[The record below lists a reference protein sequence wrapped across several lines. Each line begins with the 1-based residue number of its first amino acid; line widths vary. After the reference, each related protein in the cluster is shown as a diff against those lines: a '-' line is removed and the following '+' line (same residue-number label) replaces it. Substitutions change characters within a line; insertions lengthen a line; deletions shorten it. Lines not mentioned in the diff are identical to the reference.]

1 MKQFEVPNF
10 YRSELIS
17 DIKEKRKQEDK
28 LKKDFAPT
36 LLDYGKLQIYLARHC
51 ESFFTRSNLIPN
63 CVSDCFVPR
72 NDEEQEVLIRH
83 S

>member
-28 LKKDFAPT
+28 LKKDFTPT
-36 LLDYGKLQIYLARHC
+36 LLDYGKLQIAS
-51 ESFFTRSNLIPN
+51 EFFY
-63 CVSDCFVPR
+63 
-72 NDEEQEVLIRH
+72 
-83 S
+83 